1 MDETTINNE
10 VKKPAARK
18 PRKQTAKAPSQKSK
32 KANAKSITVIATGR
46 RKRAI
51 ARASL
56 SNGNGNILINNK
68 SLDLIEPKELRSI
81 IMEPFSV
88 SPTAAKLQDKINIKI
103 NVFGG
108 GMSSQ
113 AQASRNSISKAIIA
127 FVNNDSI
134 RNEFNDYRYM
144 IADDPRRVESKKFK
158 GPKAR
163 ARFQTSYR

>member
-1 MDETTINNE
+1 MDETTTNNE
-10 VKKPAARK
+10 AKKPA
-18 PRKQTAKAPSQKSK
+18 PRKTRKQAPKAPSQKAK
-32 KANAKSITVIATGR
+32 KTNAKSITVIATGR
-46 RKRAI
+46 RKSAV
-51 ARASL
+51 ARASV
-56 SNGNGNILINNK
+56 SNGDGTILINNK
-68 SLDLIEPKELRSI
+68 NLELIEPKELRSI
-81 IMEPFSV
+81 IMEPFSI
-88 SPTAAKLQDKINIKI
+88 SPTAAQIQDKVSIKV

-113 AQASRNSISKAIIA
+113 AQASRNSISKAMIA